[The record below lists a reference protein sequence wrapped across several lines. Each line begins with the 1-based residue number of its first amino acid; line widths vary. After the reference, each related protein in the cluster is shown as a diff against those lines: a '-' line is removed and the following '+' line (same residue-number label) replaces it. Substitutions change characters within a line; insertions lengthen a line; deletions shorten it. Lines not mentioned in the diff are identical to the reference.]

1 MKARPCT
8 HVQCLVSRI
17 IAAAPGP
24 DTAPAAAE
32 AEYSRT
38 GARQVWTMGFIRG
51 ILSGE
56 RRGNYHY
63 ERGPE
68 ESRYCAL

>member
-1 MKARPCT
+1 MFYVENRPCT

-32 AEYSRT
+32 AENRSKTSVDNGLYQ
-38 GARQVWTMGFIRG
+38 GDI
-51 ILSGE
+51 E
-56 RRGNYHY
+56 RRK
-63 ERGPE
+63 ER
-68 ESRYCAL
+68 

>member
-1 MKARPCT
+1 MLVLGITIKARPCT

-32 AEYSRT
+32 AERLENRSKTSVDNGLYQ
-38 GARQVWTMGFIRG
+38 GDI
-51 ILSGE
+51 E
-56 RRGNYHY
+56 RRK
-63 ERGPE
+63 ER
-68 ESRYCAL
+68 

>member
-1 MKARPCT
+1 MLVLGITMKARPCT

-32 AEYSRT
+32 RLENRSKTSVDNGLYQ
-38 GARQVWTMGFIRG
+38 GDI
-51 ILSGE
+51 E
-56 RRGNYHY
+56 RRK
-63 ERGPE
+63 ER
-68 ESRYCAL
+68 